1 MEEAQ
6 QTQEARLTR
15 KLELEKQREEILRE
29 RARLLSLKN
38 ELNSGRESKFSE
50 TLSSPSRLSAAIHK
64 TKNRIPGFER
74 KIQTLREE
82 NQARVDSLRKPYNG
96 ELGIGTY
103 EPWQLEDVYFVR
115 EFVASWIDEV
125 LDFIVRDHPRSK
137 TEHEATNIAKR
148 FFEELEVDRKNEEIV
163 QLSLDIE
170 RSILTD
176 VIHEAA
182 KETATEIMEFGAQTR
197 NMLDGIMLDSFDLHS
212 QLYGQNRAA
221 LLSNA
226 LSQMKKEAQRNGN
239 VWTHS
244 QTFHAKDNLQGTE
257 AAIGEEEDTFDG
269 TVLYFHDI
277 TPFSNI
283 PDASMLLEQV
293 DFQNKESEFWMGN
306 TVDLSTL
313 PLPRRHKGISCSA
326 LSPDQSLIALGTVQG
341 DILIWELSTYPPR
354 ILRTSRGRN
363 TVVTQLQWTLDSSQV
378 VSLNEHG
385 TIKIWSL
392 GDAVS
397 VPYDVKSFEPI
408 EQDLGFKPSALIS
421 LLTLEPNDLYFT
433 SGPFSDSRDLINEA
447 TAVAFHPSVSLLG
460 KQSYLMVGLNNGN
473 ILRLKYRDAPSV
485 MSIPQVQLTNDTPH
499 RVGQGIE
506 AELFK
511 SHSHRV
517 VLINFVNNISP
528 MVTVDD
534 MGFIIL
540 WEYSS
545 ESLSGFGWFVPSVK
559 YKLHMSEVTYKP
571 VVEAQEKVEFS
582 DSVKGPNRKQHRLR
596 QEMIQNR
603 KKVQKYINS
612 LNLGKPWQ
620 TEEVDEK
627 VTHIYAPKNVP
638 ESGATFH
645 CVTYHTTTGLLAS
658 YVTKLFR
665 PIEIPC
671 SRFISCKA
679 NFTGTKLVFMLLFPT
694 AEPQE
699 SHVSFVIVNLEPA
712 VEVSKN
718 LVQIAIN
725 KNDYVKCLQC
735 DMLIRTLAGYR
746 CDRK

>member
-1 MEEAQ
+1 MRENTECSWALKIKWQSAFDCCRTVFRYLFLSDKMEEAQ
-6 QTQEARLTR
+6 QRQEARLTR
-15 KLELEKQREEILRE
+15 KLELEKQREEILQE

-163 QLSLDIE
+163 LLSLDIE

-182 KETATEIMEFGAQTR
+182 KETATEIIEFGARTR

-226 LSQMKKEAQRNGN
+226 LSQMKKEAQRKGN

-244 QTFHAKDNLQGTE
+244 QTFHGKDNLQGTE

-283 PDASMLLEQV
+283 PDASMLPEQV

-433 SGPFSDSRDLINEA
+433 SGPFSDSRHLINEA

-517 VLINFVNNISP
+517 VLLNFVNNISP

-596 QEMIQNR
+596 
-603 KKVQKYINS
+603 
-612 LNLGKPWQ
+612 
-620 TEEVDEK
+620 
-627 VTHIYAPKNVP
+627 
-638 ESGATFH
+638 
-645 CVTYHTTTGLLAS
+645 
-658 YVTKLFR
+658 
-665 PIEIPC
+665 
-671 SRFISCKA
+671 
-679 NFTGTKLVFMLLFPT
+679 
-694 AEPQE
+694 
-699 SHVSFVIVNLEPA
+699 
-712 VEVSKN
+712 
-718 LVQIAIN
+718 
-725 KNDYVKCLQC
+725 
-735 DMLIRTLAGYR
+735 
-746 CDRK
+746 